1 MAKSIPGEGL
11 RGINGVLDSAI
22 PDVPMSDPGA
32 VGIYTLYRVG
42 VLLGV
47 DEQGTFRP
55 DSPIS
60 RTAAAVALSRMT
72 APSLRQSINLLALE
86 SYHVMMDPSSVI
98 LTPGTVQTLTAT
110 ISPANAVDKSIVWV
124 SSEPLT
130 ATVDQNGTVTAIQP
144 GAAVISATSV
154 YGSVG
159 TCAARVVESAGI
171 YPNGSYQG
179 GEIYFAPIST

>member
-32 VGIYTLYRVG
+32 AGIYTLYRAG

-72 APSLRQSINLLALE
+72 ARPCARAS
-86 SYHVMMDPSSVI
+86 
-98 LTPGTVQTLTAT
+98 
-110 ISPANAVDKSIVWV
+110 
-124 SSEPLT
+124 
-130 ATVDQNGTVTAIQP
+130 
-144 GAAVISATSV
+144 TS
-154 YGSVG
+154 
-159 TCAARVVESAGI
+159 R
-171 YPNGSYQG
+171 PWN
-179 GEIYFAPIST
+179 PIM